1 MAYIPYTDSD
11 EYQKEIAEQYK
22 KRIGSFDAGEVVQSV
37 HKLGFTKIKAE
48 DLQTT
53 TAGNM
58 NATYL
63 TPDLVIKI
71 NKRGDMPYFYANK
84 VVSDKLGGKMPVVEV
99 LAYDYFD
106 KTGFEVLVMK
116 KAPGQSML
124 DTIFDLP
131 QEDVIEIFRQVL
143 NVIKTLSTIQFDNFG
158 WINLQT
164 ETYPTYG
171 DFIKKELES
180 DLVKIREQNL
190 FREQDIEKVKQYLLN
205 NLNVF
210 NGETAV
216 FVHTD
221 THMGNFLHV
230 GNKLTA
236 LIDFDWSIKAPKF
249 RALVKLLS
257 FLYDPQQFT
266 EGSSYYEKY
275 KGKNFM
281 FLMPAL
287 KTDLNELFDDKLLLK
302 KLNIHFVSEGLRW
315 IAQDWSVNWSKE
327 MMKTILENELPE
339 TEKGL
344 KQTYCGKILYE
355 KNHPLNLLLYQRAK
369 FRDFGQDL

>member
-1 MAYIPYTDSD
+1 MAYLPYTDSG

-22 KRIGSFDAGEVVQSV
+22 KRIGSFDAGEVVESL

-84 VVSDKLGGKMPVVEV
+84 VASDKLGGKMPVVEV

-116 KAPGQSML
+116 KALGQSLL

-131 QEDVIEIFRQVL
+131 QEDVIVIFKQVL
-143 NVIKTLSTIQFDNFG
+143 EVIKALLNIKFDNFG
-158 WINLQT
+158 WLNLQT
-164 ETYPTYG
+164 EAYPTYG
-171 DFIKKELES
+171 DFINSELEKN
-180 DLVKIREQNL
+180 LVKIKEQNL
-190 FREQDIEKVKQYLLN
+190 FSEQDIQKVKQYLLK
-205 NLNVF
+205 NLDVF
-210 NGETAV
+210 QDETSV
-216 FVHTD
+216 FIHTD

-249 RALVKLLS
+249 RVLAKLLS
-257 FLYDPQQFT
+257 FLYDPQQFI
-266 EGSSYYEKY
+266 EGSNYFEKY

-281 FLMPAL
+281 FLMPTL
-287 KTDLNELFDDKLLLK
+287 KAELKELFDDKLLLK
-302 KLNIHFVSEGLRW
+302 KLN
-315 IAQDWSVNWSKE
+315 
-327 MMKTILENELPE
+327 LPA
-339 TEKGL
+339 
-344 KQTYCGKILYE
+344 
-355 KNHPLNLLLYQRAK
+355 HP
-369 FRDFGQDL
+369 